1 MSTKDINTKDMC
13 QQQLDQFNALVAKQ
27 DVEKQLIAVWTSKNN
42 AMQQEIRNIQDSWN
56 NKKSNKEITMSD
68 QCITV
73 GEDRNNACKRKNG
86 LLQYSGDYVG
96 CSLGWWDPA
105 RSGVNSKCYFQDSWY
120 DAQRDQAINEIKN
133 KYNINSNPPTLTP
146 IDFTFNCLICSN
158 TMDICNTKN
167 PNDKAQCYIEN
178 ISQVQNCILNA
189 DTGKNINST
198 TQVPI
203 TQQLPQETE
212 IKEEEIDNTH
222 LYLIL
227 GGGISLFLLIILL
240 IIII

>member
-1 MSTKDINTKDMC
+1 MSTKDINTKEMC

-86 LLQYSGDYVG
+86 LLIYSGDYIG
-96 CSLGWWDPA
+96 CGFLNAGLNP
-105 RSGVNSKCYFQDSWY
+105 KCYFQDSWY
-120 DAQRDQAINEIKN
+120 DAQRDSAINDIKN
-133 KYNINSNPPTLTP
+133 KYNLNSNPPTLTP
-146 IDFTFNCLICSN
+146 IDFTFNCLVCSN
-158 TMDICNTKN
+158 NMDICNTKN
-167 PNDKAQCYIEN
+167 PQDKAQCYIEN
-178 ISQVQNCILNA
+178 ISQVQTCILNA
-189 DTGKNINST
+189 DTGKNTNST

-203 TQQLPQETE
+203 TQQLPQE
-212 IKEEEIDNTH
+212 KETTIEEIDNTY

-240 IIII
+240 VIIL

>member
-1 MSTKDINTKDMC
+1 MSTKDMC

-27 DVEKQLIAVWTSKNN
+27 DIEKQLIAVWTSKNN
-42 AMQQEIRNIQDSWN
+42 TMQQEIRNVQDLWN

-86 LLQYSGDYVG
+86 LLIYSGDYQG
-96 CSLGWWDPA
+96 CGFLNA
-105 RSGVNSKCYFQDSWY
+105 GVNPKCYFQDSWY
-120 DAQRDQAINEIKN
+120 DAQRDSAINDIKN
-133 KYNINSNPPTLTP
+133 KYNLNSNPPTLTP

-158 TMDICNTKN
+158 NMNICNTKN
-167 PNDKAQCYIEN
+167 PTDKAQCYIEN

-189 DTGKNINST
+189 DTGKTST
-198 TQVPI
+198 STSQIPI
-203 TQQLPQETE
+203 TQLPQETE
-212 IKEEEIDNTH
+212 IPIKEINNTY

-227 GGGISLFLLIILL
+227 GGGISLSLLIILL
-240 IIII
+240 VIIL

>member
-1 MSTKDINTKDMC
+1 MSTKDMC

-27 DVEKQLIAVWTSKNN
+27 DVEKQLIAVWTTKNN
-42 AMQQEIRNIQDSWN
+42 AMQQEIRNIQDLWN
-56 NKKSNKEITMSD
+56 NKKSNKEITLSD

-86 LLQYSGDYVG
+86 LLQYSGDYVSCG
-96 CSLGWWDPA
+96 FLNA
-105 RSGVNSKCYFQDSWY
+105 GVNPKCYFQDSWY
-120 DAQRDQAINEIKN
+120 DAQRDQAINDIKN
-133 KYNINSNPPTLTP
+133 KYNINSNPPSLTP

-189 DTGKNINST
+189 DTGKTSTST
-198 TQVPI
+198 TQIP
-203 TQQLPQETE
+203 TTKLPQEIDMT
-212 IKEEEIDNTH
+212 IKEEEIDNTY

-227 GGGISLFLLIILL
+227 GSGISLFLLIILL
-240 IIII
+240 VIII